1 MASTSDGLF
10 AAIEAGDVARV
21 RAMVD
26 DDPSLASA
34 RDAEGVSAL
43 MRARYRLDRGMIEAL
58 QSRVT
63 QMDLFESAAAGDL
76 DRLTELLAYD
86 PASIDGRS
94 ADGFTALHFAAFFGR
109 PDAARLLVNHA
120 ADVDARGTGWM
131 IGTPLHSAAS
141 GSHAEVVGVLLERAP
156 IRTRGSRVGG
166 RRCTR
171 RHEPATSRASPCSSP
186 RAPTRKPRTTR
197 ARACSRWRRGAATCP
212 RPRRSRP
219 PDRSLRRRP

>member
-21 RAMVD
+21 RAMLD

-43 MRARYRLDRGMIEAL
+43 MRARYRLDRAMIEAV

-63 QMDLFESAAAGDL
+63 QMDLFESASAGDL

-86 PASIDGRS
+86 PASVDGRS

-120 ADVDARGTGWM
+120 ADVDAHGTGWM

-141 GSHAEVVGVLLERAP
+141 GSRMPRSSACCWKRAP
-156 IRTRGSRVGG
+156 IRTRGNRVGG

-171 RHEPATSRASPCSSP
+171 RHKPATSRASPCSSP

-212 RPRRSRP
+212 PPRRSRP
-219 PDRSLRRRP
+219 PWN

>member
-21 RAMVD
+21 RAMVNE
-26 DDPSLASA
+26 DPSLASA

-43 MRARYRLDRGMIEAL
+43 MRARYRLDRGMIDAL
-58 QSRVT
+58 QSQVT
-63 QMDLFESAAAGDL
+63 EMDLFEAAAAGDL

-109 PDAARLLVNHA
+109 QDAARLLVNHA

-141 GSHAEVVGVLLERAP
+141 GSHAEVVGVLLEAGADPNARQ
-156 IRTRGSRVGG
+156 SGG
-166 RRCTR
+166 WTPL
-171 RHEPATSRASPCSSP
+171 HAA
-186 RAPTRKPRTTR
+186 
-197 ARACSRWRRGAATCP
+197 ARAGDVTSVTLLLASGADPEATNDEGTSVLEMAQGSGDVPTAATITAALE
-212 RPRRSRP
+212 R
-219 PDRSLRRRP
+219 

>member
-21 RAMVD
+21 RAMVSE
-26 DDPSLASA
+26 DPSLASA

-43 MRARYRLDRGMIEAL
+43 MRARYRLDRGMIEVL

-63 QMDLFESAAAGDL
+63 EMDLFEAAAAGDL

-109 PDAARLLVNHA
+109 TDAARLLVSHA
-120 ADVDARGTGWM
+120 ADVDVRGTGWM
-131 IGTPLHSAAS
+131 TGTPLHSAAS
-141 GSHAEVVGVLLERAP
+141 GSHAEVVGVLLEAGADPNVRQ
-156 IRTRGSRVGG
+156 SGG
-166 RRCTR
+166 WTPL
-171 RHEPATSRASPCSSP
+171 HAA
-186 RAPTRKPRTTR
+186 
-197 ARACSRWRRGAATCP
+197 ARAGDVTSVTLLLASGADPEVTNDEGTSVLEMAQGSGDVPTAATITAALE
-212 RPRRSRP
+212 R
-219 PDRSLRRRP
+219 